1 MRRGKKYRKAKEN
14 LDSSKEYTLNEGLKF
29 VKDSAFAKFDE
40 SIELSVRLGVNPKY
54 SDQIVRGS
62 VVLPHGTGKKI
73 KVLVLTKGEKEKEAK
88 EASADLVGSDEYIE
102 KISSGWTDVD
112 AIVATPDMMGTI
124 GKLGKILGP
133 RGLMPNPKSGTVT
146 FDVAK
151 AVKELKAGRVE
162 FRVDKAG
169 NIGVMI
175 GKVSFTE
182 ESLYDNAKV
191 LLDAII
197 RSKPASAKGQYLKNV
212 TLSSTL
218 GVGVKLNTQS
228 IIALFK

>member
-1 MRRGKKYRKAKEN
+1 MKRGKKYRKAKED
-14 LDSSKEYTLNEGLKF
+14 LDTTKEYSLDEGVKL
-29 VKDSAFAKFDE
+29 VKDNAFAKFDE
-40 SIELSVRLGVNPKY
+40 SVELSVRLGVDPKY

-88 EASADLVGSDEYIE
+88 DAGADLVGSDEYVE
-102 KISSGWTDVD
+102 KINSGWVEVD

-124 GKLGKILGP
+124 GRLGKILGP

-146 FDVAK
+146 LDVAK

-169 NIGVMI
+169 NIGIAI
-175 GKVSFTE
+175 GKVSFPQ
-182 ESLYDNAKV
+182 ESLYENAKV
-191 LLDAII
+191 FLEAII
-197 RSKPASAKGQYLKNV
+197 KAKPSSAKGQYLKNV
-212 TLSSTL
+212 TLSSTM

-228 IIALFK
+228 IIGIFK